1 MEWQTWLLVAVLL
14 GALYF
19 LGLTGYRIFLATKK
33 LSSEIA
39 RSERMISELTSVETP
54 PIPIVRPNTGDQY
67 LELLANREQLKS
79 SRRKQA
85 EARKR
90 KLIERISSIEVDKR

>member
-1 MEWQTWLLVAVLL
+1 MEWQNWVLL
-14 GALYF
+14 AIGLAAIYF
-19 LGLTGYRIFLATKK
+19 LALVGYRIFLATKK

-39 RSERMISELTSVETP
+39 RIEHMISELNSVETP
-54 PIPIVRPNTGDQY
+54 PIPVVRPNTGDQY
-67 LELLANREQLKS
+67 LELLANRELLKS
-79 SRRKQA
+79 ARRKQA